1 VTWFILL
8 IKCTKLVAASCVMF
22 AFREEHCRV
31 ARTYGSAKCVEANVK
46 SSVESQSVSSFQRRV
61 AVLTDWQQPVKTDGF
76 KEA

>member
-31 ARTYGSAKCVEANVK
+31 ARTYGSAKCVEATVRVK
-46 SSVESQSVSSFQRRV
+46 VFPAFSGE
-61 AVLTDWQQPVKTDGF
+61 
-76 KEA
+76 